1 MMRNILIFIWF
12 LLPSNISDAQN
23 LIILAQQE
31 TKMYNQTWF
40 YSGSG
45 NSLQETKIKEYW
57 NEDFYINSIAYTS
70 KGWFVTMAK
79 GLKWTNQSYSYKSS
93 WPDEWIHEK
102 KKAGYMIT
110 SLSSSNSNWMVVM
123 SQNTDYNAQEICS
136 APWATQREWIKK
148 WWNNDYYITS
158 VTCRNGMWTVVM
170 SKTALYT
177 DQTYMFSSTVDG
189 IKEKIKIKWD
199 EGYRIIAFEYG
210 GGEYLCVMCKL
221 ANAKTPMQKYQI
233 NSSDINNFIKEIW
246 NDSYDVIYVGG

>member
-1 MMRNILIFIWF
+1 MMRKILIFICF
-12 LLPSNISDAQN
+12 LLSSNISDAQN

-170 SKTALYT
+170 SKTSLYT

-233 NSSDINNFIKEIW
+233 NSSDPQIRNL
-246 NDSYDVIYVGG
+246 

>member
-1 MMRNILIFIWF
+1 MMRNILIFICF
-12 LLPSNISDAQN
+12 LLSSNISDAQN

-136 APWATQREWIKK
+136 APWATQREWIK
-148 WWNNDYYITS
+148 NGGIT
-158 VTCRNGMWTVVM
+158 TT
-170 SKTALYT
+170 
-177 DQTYMFSSTVDG
+177 
-189 IKEKIKIKWD
+189 I
-199 EGYRIIAFEYG
+199 
-210 GGEYLCVMCKL
+210 
-221 ANAKTPMQKYQI
+221 
-233 NSSDINNFIKEIW
+233 
-246 NDSYDVIYVGG
+246 

>member
-1 MMRNILIFIWF
+1 MKRKILIFICF
-12 LLPSNISDAQN
+12 LLSSNISDAQN

-102 KKAGYMIT
+102 KKAGYD
-110 SLSSSNSNWMVVM
+110 N
-123 SQNTDYNAQEICS
+123 
-136 APWATQREWIKK
+136 
-148 WWNNDYYITS
+148 
-158 VTCRNGMWTVVM
+158 
-170 SKTALYT
+170 
-177 DQTYMFSSTVDG
+177 
-189 IKEKIKIKWD
+189 
-199 EGYRIIAFEYG
+199 III
-210 GGEYLCVMCKL
+210 LK
-221 ANAKTPMQKYQI
+221 
-233 NSSDINNFIKEIW
+233 
-246 NDSYDVIYVGG
+246 